1 MILTVAAASADF
13 TIYSKVETE
22 IQSDDC
28 FIFQSSRLP
37 QLMKLT
43 FTQVLELLKS
53 FAEPQ
58 WLKLPMFP
66 TSCFQVKWRNRLKIN
81 TQKHQNIDEISS
93 FSRFD
98 KVYTKWI
105 GVASGERQK

>member
-13 TIYSKVETE
+13 TIYSKPLETE
-22 IQSDDC
+22 SQSDDC
-28 FIFQSSRLP
+28 FMFQSGRLP

-58 WLKLPMFP
+58 WLKLPMFS
-66 TSCFQVKWRNRLKIN
+66 TN
-81 TQKHQNIDEISS
+81 S
-93 FSRFD
+93 F
-98 KVYTKWI
+98 
-105 GVASGERQK
+105 